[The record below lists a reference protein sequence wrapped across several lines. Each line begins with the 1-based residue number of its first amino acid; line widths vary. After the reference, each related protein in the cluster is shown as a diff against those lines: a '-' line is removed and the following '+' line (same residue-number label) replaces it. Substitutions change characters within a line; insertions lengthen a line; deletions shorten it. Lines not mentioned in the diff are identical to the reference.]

1 MLSAEWR
8 PKKDYK
14 LSEYGKKGGKALTGS
29 SIWRNPQLEIKE
41 VARPEIKADKV
52 LIKIKA

>member
-14 LSEYGKKGGKALTGS
+14 LSEYGKKAGKALTGS

-41 VARPEIKADKV
+41 VARPEIKADKA